1 MDRTHVRFFT
11 FRTARRLV
19 EAAGCRVERV
29 ASTPYLVRA
38 ALPLLKRALP
48 HGQSVSPD
56 PRALI
61 DSRGLKLYMR
71 WVYPVERA
79 CAALWPTLFAFRIIV
94 VGIKPALEE
103 VSARGR

>member
-19 EAAGCRVERV
+19 EAAGCQVERV

-38 ALPLLKRALP
+38 ALPLLKRVLP
-48 HGQSVSPD
+48 HGRGDGPG

-61 DSRGLKLYMR
+61 DSRGFKLYMQ
-71 WVYPVERA
+71 WVYPVENA
-79 CAALWPTLFAFRIIV
+79 CAALWRTLFAFRIIV
-94 VGIKPALEE
+94 VGVKPALEE

>member
-38 ALPLLKRALP
+38 ALPLLKRVLSR
-48 HGQSVSPD
+48 GQDTQAD

-61 DSRGLKLYMR
+61 DSRGYRLYMKF
-71 WVYPVERA
+71 VYPLEQA
-79 CAALWPTLFAFRIIV
+79 CAALWRTLFAFRIIV
-94 VGIKPALEE
+94 VGVKPASEE
-103 VSARGR
+103 VAGRGR